1 VTALALDGPT
11 VVQLERV
18 LERDRAAMPFCDAVT
33 RRLGVESWMLRL
45 DAGGRVRGVVVLGAD
60 VAVGVRAPPEP
71 DSAREAR
78 VRASAPDDPLERVE
92 PVRPGGPLAR
102 LLGTTQATGR
112 QLADLALRSDDPE
125 VRGEAVAVG
134 VDAIVRDPVLEQRVL
149 AGLDGVDDAT
159 LARTVR
165 GIAGDATAGLL
176 AVVEERARGRPLG
189 DRAARIRATLTD

>member
-1 VTALALDGPT
+1 MALALDRPT

-18 LERDRAAMPFCDAVT
+18 LERDRAAMPLCDAVT

-45 DAGGRVRGVVVLGAD
+45 DPGGRVRGVVVLGAD

-71 DSAREAR
+71 EIATEPA
-78 VRASAPDDPLERVE
+78 VHASAPGDPLERIE

-134 VDAIVRDPVLEQRVL
+134 VDAIVRDPALEQRVL
-149 AGLDGVDDAT
+149 SGLDGLDDAT
-159 LARTVR
+159 LGRTVR

>member
-1 VTALALDGPT
+1 MALALDGGA
-11 VVQLERV
+11 VVQLERA
-18 LERDRAAMPFCDAVT
+18 LERDRAAMPLCDAVT
-33 RRLGVESWMLRL
+33 RRLGVESWMLQL

-60 VAVGVRAPPEP
+60 AGVGVRAPPEIVP
-71 DSAREAR
+71 EPP

-92 PVRPGGPLAR
+92 TVRPGGPLAR

-134 VDAIVRDPVLEQRVL
+134 VDAIVRDPAFEQRVL

-165 GIAGDATAGLL
+165 GIAGDATTALL
-176 AVVEERARGRPLG
+176 AVVEERARGRPLA
-189 DRAARIRATLTD
+189 DRAARVRATLADR